1 VRLVATLRGRA
12 GVVAVA
18 VATFVVYAAG
28 ACPTI
33 YVGDSGELVAAVHV
47 LGIPHPTGYPL
58 YVLLGKVWTVL
69 VPIGSVAYRMSLFS
83 AVCAALTCAIVYD
96 IGRRAG
102 WHPVAAL
109 TSATVLAFGASFW
122 GEANVQRVYA
132 LGAVFVAGATALLWS
147 WHRTR
152 RDRLLM
158 WAALL
163 CGLGAT
169 NHMFMALYGAVAG
182 VFVLVREPRLLV
194 RGRLLAACL
203 GAGLLGL
210 LPYLYL
216 PLRSAA
222 DPALDWG
229 DPESGQALL
238 EVVLRRDFWARAWI
252 ERPGDVFTVAADF
265 LRTLGPE
272 LTWGGIGLAML
283 GLAAGPRH
291 GAPVLLL
298 IGVVLANVGS
308 LALHGSRSDIFIWHR
323 YYIPAYVCLALAA
336 GLGTQALLGALPRV
350 LRVAPLALPL
360 LLLATG
366 WRTFDRSR
374 YEIGESFS
382 RVVLGTLPP
391 GAHLIATDDNILFI
405 LIYLRLVEGARPDL
419 NLIMQ
424 GVGDADLPPLR
435 FDPEREPLFFT
446 HHPNWNVPGL
456 SIDPVGLVFQARRT
470 DAPALPLRLPEV
482 DLPGASDPRVPKD
495 YLTQNLIG
503 HFHYMQGV
511 TLETRD
517 WLRARAAFEHAMAT
531 APHNDVLFYN
541 LGLIFRRNGL
551 LADAQRA
558 FERSYAINAR
568 HIASKSE
575 VRAADRLAEVRA
587 EAGRLQLVRQRLA
600 AAPEL
605 AGLTPGTPAYE
616 ARLAVL
622 LDAAGEP
629 TAARGAQL
637 EALQATAVDGPPP
650 SS

>member
-1 VRLVATLRGRA
+1 VGVAA
-12 GVVAVA
+12 
-18 VATFVVYAAG
+18 ATFVVYAAG

-33 YVGDSGELVAAVHV
+33 FVGDSGELVAAVHV

-58 YVLLGKVWTVL
+58 YVLLGKAWTLL

-83 AVCAALTCAIVYD
+83 AACTAVACALVYD

-102 WHPVAAL
+102 WHPIAAL
-109 TSATVLAFGASFW
+109 ASATLFAFGASVW

-147 WHRTR
+147 WHRTG
-152 RDRLLM
+152 RDCLLV
-158 WAALL
+158 WAALV

-169 NHMFMALYGAVAG
+169 NHMFMAVYGAVAS
-182 VFVLVREPRLLV
+182 VFVIVHAPRVLR

-203 GAGLLGL
+203 GAGLAGL

-229 DPESGQALL
+229 DPESGQALF
-238 EVVLRRDFWARAWI
+238 EVVMRRDFWERAWI
-252 ERPGDVFTVAADF
+252 EAPGDVLTVAADF
-265 LRTLGPE
+265 VRTLGPE
-272 LTWGGIGLAML
+272 LTWGGVGLAAL
-283 GLAAGPRH
+283 GLAAGVRR

-298 IGVVLANVGS
+298 AGVVIANVFS

-323 YYIPAYVCLALAA
+323 YYVPAYMSLALAA
-336 GLGTQALLGALPRV
+336 GLGTQMLVTALPRA
-350 LRVAPLALPL
+350 LRVAPLALPAV
-360 LLLATG
+360 LLATG
-366 WRTFDRSR
+366 WQSFDRSR
-374 YEIGESFS
+374 YEIGEAFS
-382 RVVLGTLPP
+382 QAVLRTLPP

-405 LIYLRLVEGARPDL
+405 LIYLRLVEGVRPDV

-435 FDPEREPLFFT
+435 FDPDRDPLFFT

-456 SIDPVGLVFQARRT
+456 AIDPVGLLFQARRL
-470 DAPALPLRLPEV
+470 DAPPAALHLP
-482 DLPGASDPRVPKD
+482 DGPLPGEADPRVPKD

-517 WLRARAAFEHAMAT
+517 WLRARAAFARAMRA
-531 APHNDVLFYN
+531 AAHNDVLFYN
-541 LGLIFRRNGL
+541 VGLIFRRNGL
-551 LADAQRA
+551 LGDAQRA
-558 FERSYAINAR
+558 FERSHALNPR
-568 HIASKSE
+568 HIASKSQ

-587 EAGRLQLVRQRLA
+587 EATRIAGVRARLA
-600 AAPEL
+600 SAPEL
-605 AGLTPGTPAYE
+605 DGLGPATPAYL

-622 LDAAGEP
+622 LEAAGEP
-629 TAARGAQL
+629 AAARGAQL
-637 EALQATAVDGPPP
+637 EAMQAASVDALAP